1 MFYENLNSNLSTFV
15 LKREGCSHGSE
26 KSALLGTAADINH
39 TNTVGTFIT
48 EWYEVLIAR

>member
-1 MFYENLNSNLSTFV
+1 MKTKIQNLNLSTIL

-39 TNTVGTFIT
+39 KNTVGTFIA
-48 EWYEVLIAR
+48 E